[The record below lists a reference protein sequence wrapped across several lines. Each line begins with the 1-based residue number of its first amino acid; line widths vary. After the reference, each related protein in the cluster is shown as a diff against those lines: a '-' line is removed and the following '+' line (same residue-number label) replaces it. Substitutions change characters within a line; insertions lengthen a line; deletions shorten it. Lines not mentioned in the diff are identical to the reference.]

1 MCLLNWYK
9 VVLSNYRSDSRQVAG
24 PRGAP
29 PRVRASR
36 ALRLPPRP
44 RAPRPCACARAGRAH
59 LRGSRTSPHLAPA
72 ASAPRPALSTL
83 SVYSWCRC
91 RLGFR
96 QLEAIP
102 NAMFTFGSDERLSPT
117 PTRRAAHLPPRCS
130 PSERAPAESSLRALA
145 RSFAPHSCR
154 RSLGQR
160 LRTGRRE
167 IQHRQAAG

>member
-9 VVLSNYRSDSRQVAG
+9 VVKSNYRSDSRQGV
-24 PRGAP
+24 
-29 PRVRASR
+29 
-36 ALRLPPRP
+36 
-44 RAPRPCACARAGRAH
+44 
-59 LRGSRTSPHLAPA
+59 
-72 ASAPRPALSTL
+72 PRPALELLERCGSPPARAPRAPARVRVRVGRTSGAPAPARTSHL
-83 SVYSWCRC
+83 QPARHGLRSQRSRCRC

>member
-9 VVLSNYRSDSRQVAG
+9 VVKSNYRSDSRQVAG

-44 RAPRPCACARAGRAH
+44 RAPRPCACAPVRV
-59 LRGSRTSPHLAPA
+59 RGARSPHHA
-72 ASAPRPALSTL
+72 RPLLTL
-83 SVYSWCRC
+83 SVYSRCRC
-91 RLGFR
+91 KLGFR

>member
-9 VVLSNYRSDSRQVAG
+9 VVISNYRSDSRQVAG

-36 ALRLPPRP
+36 ALRLPPPARAP
-44 RAPRPCACARAGRAH
+44 RAPARVRPC
-59 LRGSRTSPHLAPA
+59 GSGAPA
-72 ASAPRPALSTL
+72 PARRAATGTPRPALSTL

>member
-1 MCLLNWYK
+1 VIRDKYE
-9 VVLSNYRSDSRQVAG
+9 VAGAPG

-44 RAPRPCACARAGRAH
+44 HAPRPCACVPVRVG
-59 LRGSRTSPHLAPA
+59 RTSGALRTRTSAPVQPGV
-72 ASAPRPALSTL
+72 SLGQRTPRPALSTL
-83 SVYSWCRC
+83 SVYYRCRC

>member
-9 VVLSNYRSDSRQVAG
+9 VVISNYRSDSRQGV
-24 PRGAP
+24 
-29 PRVRASR
+29 
-36 ALRLPPRP
+36 
-44 RAPRPCACARAGRAH
+44 
-59 LRGSRTSPHLAPA
+59 
-72 ASAPRPALSTL
+72 PRPALELLERCGSPPARAPRAPAHVRPCGSGAAPRRRHVAARSTL
-83 SVYSWCRC
+83 SVYSRCRC
-91 RLGFR
+91 KLGFR

-130 PSERAPAESSLRALA
+130 PSERAPAESSLRVLA

-167 IQHRQAAG
+167 IQHHQAAG